1 MSGGIAVKQLP
12 KKYWI
17 YVAVVF
23 VLAVLLFVNIFV
35 TDGLTD
41 EKEFSAFT
49 QEDWLCFA
57 AFILVEITLGVLM
70 FVFAVKAGKLI
81 KKHDKAQRE
90 RCAELKFAGIKQG
103 DYDFVWFGAGGF
115 ERAKILKQSNAYY
128 LYVESFDPKSEAWS
142 PVNTVSVYQSL
153 TELKDSLLEDFGFVC
168 QENA

>member
-1 MSGGIAVKQLP
+1 MVKQLP

-23 VLAVLLFVNIFV
+23 VLAVLLFVSIFV

-49 QEDWLCFA
+49 QEDWLYFA
-57 AFILVEITLGVLM
+57 AFILAEITLGVFM

-103 DYDFVWFGAGGF
+103 DYDFVWLDAGGF

-128 LYVESFDPKSEAWS
+128 LYVESFDPNSEAWS

-153 TELKDSLLEDFGFVC
+153 TELKDSLLEDFDFVC
-168 QENA
+168 QENT